1 MADSE
6 IIAVLNRR
14 DDLLQKQQELYVE
27 AITNINMRYRQ
38 LLTNDFGA
46 TLANNCV
53 RDMAGEFVR
62 NYFDT
67 SNFYITADQLAYRIL
82 HFRLSLHQMP
92 APRKHLRSPLLS
104 AVF

>member
-67 SNFYITADQLAYRIL
+67 SNFYITAD
-82 HFRLSLHQMP
+82 
-92 APRKHLRSPLLS
+92 
-104 AVF
+104 